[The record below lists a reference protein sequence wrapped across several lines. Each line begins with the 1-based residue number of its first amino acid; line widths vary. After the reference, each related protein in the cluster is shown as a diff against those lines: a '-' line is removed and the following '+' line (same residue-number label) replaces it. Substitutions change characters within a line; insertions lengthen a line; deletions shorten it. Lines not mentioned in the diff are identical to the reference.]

1 MKMLGKIVKFV
12 LWTLAVVVAIVLL
25 LPLWVGPV
33 AKYAANTA
41 VPKTTGTPFHI
52 GEFSLN
58 QYTGRLRIGDVQVQN
73 PERFFKASEKKA
85 KGAAEVKGEGIL
97 GTVAAHAGNAL
108 AAAGDAANA
117 ALDAVSSSETNAVSL
132 GLLDVSFSTL
142 SALTDTIRIPEIKI
156 ENLYF
161 YGDMT
166 FSNIREIADNASKGG
181 EEAKAEEKKTEAE
194 EKKPE
199 DGEGKKVVIDRVFIT
214 GTKLQWGHV
223 AVNLPDIEIKDIGK
237 DSGGADRKAAF
248 DKIVA
253 GICDAADKACAGAG
267 SALKVALE
275 GASAAADAVS
285 GAINAAGGAAGTA
298 VDTAKD
304 AAGAAVNTAKDAA
317 GAAAGAAKDAAG
329 AAVDTAKEAAGA
341 AKEAIGGAVDS
352 VKNLFK

>member
-1 MKMLGKIVKFV
+1 MKIVGKIVKFV
-12 LWTLAVVVAIVLL
+12 LWTLAIVVAIVLL

-52 GEFSLN
+52 GEFTLN
-58 QYTGRLRIGDVQVQN
+58 QYTGKLRIGDVQVQN

-166 FSNIREIADNASKGG
+166 FSNIREIADNASKGD
-181 EEAKAEEKKTEAE
+181 EEDKAEEKKAEAE
-194 EKKPE
+194 EKKAD
-199 DGEGKKVVIDRVFIT
+199 DGEGKKVIIDRVFIT

-275 GASAAADAVS
+275 GASAAADAV
-285 GAINAAGGAAGTA
+285 GNAAGTA
-298 VDTAKD
+298 V
-304 AAGAAVNTAKDAA
+304 NT
-317 GAAAGAAKDAAG
+317 AKDAAG
-329 AAVDTAKEAAGA
+329 AAVDTAKETAGA
-341 AKEAIGGAVDS
+341 AKDAIGGAVDS

>member
-1 MKMLGKIVKFV
+1 MKIVGKIVKFV
-12 LWTLAVVVAIVLL
+12 LWTLAIVVAIVLL

-52 GEFSLN
+52 GEFTLN
-58 QYTGRLRIGDVQVQN
+58 QYTGKLRIGDVQVQN

-166 FSNIREIADNASKGG
+166 FSNIREIADNASKGD
-181 EEAKAEEKKTEAE
+181 EEDKAE

-199 DGEGKKVVIDRVFIT
+199 AEEKKADDGEGKKVIIDRVFIT

-275 GASAAADAVS
+275 GASAAADAV
-285 GAINAAGGAAGTA
+285 GNAAGTA
-298 VDTAKD
+298 V
-304 AAGAAVNTAKDAA
+304 NT
-317 GAAAGAAKDAAG
+317 AKDAAG
-329 AAVDTAKEAAGA
+329 AAVDTAKETAGA
-341 AKEAIGGAVDS
+341 AKDAIGGAVDS